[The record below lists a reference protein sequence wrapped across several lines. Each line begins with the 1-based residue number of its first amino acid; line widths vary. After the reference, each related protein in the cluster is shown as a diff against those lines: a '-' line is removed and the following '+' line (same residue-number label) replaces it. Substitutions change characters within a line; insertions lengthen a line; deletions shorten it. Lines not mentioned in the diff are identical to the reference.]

1 MTAFLAMGG
10 YAAFVWPAYGISL
23 AGLATIVAVTV
34 RDYRRAKAQLA
45 SAAKR
50 K

>member
-1 MTAFLAMGG
+1 MIAFLAMGG

-23 AGLATIVAVTV
+23 ACLATMVAVTV

-45 SAAKR
+45 HATKQ

>member
-1 MTAFLAMGG
+1 MIAFLTMGG

-23 AGLATIVAVTV
+23 AGLATMVAITV

-45 SAAKR
+45 YATRQK
-50 K
+50 

>member
-1 MTAFLAMGG
+1 MSAFLAMGG
-10 YAAFVWPAYGISL
+10 YAAFVWPAYGISV

-45 SAAKR
+45 AATRR